1 MTYNLVMSVDELVT
15 ATAHLHRA
23 IESMADAFYQQQLRL
38 AATVLTNAVEG
49 IRTDPSPAA
58 LSDAEFAFGD
68 VTAITTEVPQEDEDL
83 LNPPIEE
90 LRRALT
96 SLKEG
101 RAIAPDVVAKAR
113 ELQQK
118 LRERRTA
125 LERHGFRFQEDDQDH
140 VPNHPRELC
149 LPARQLHRALQEQGF
164 MIRPLEKLVSSPDDF
179 VYHDVADLIAE
190 LDIVIR

>member
-1 MTYNLVMSVDELVT
+1 MSVDELVT
-15 ATAHLHRA
+15 AVAHLHQS
-23 IESMADAFYQQQLRL
+23 IESMTDAFYQQQLRL
-38 AATVLTNAVEG
+38 AATVLTNSVEA
-49 IRTDPSPAA
+49 IRNDPSPAA

-68 VTAITTEVPQEDEDL
+68 VTAITSEVPQEDEDL
-83 LNPPIEE
+83 LNPPIEQ

-101 RAIAPDVVAKAR
+101 RTLDPELVAKAR

-118 LRERRTA
+118 LRDRRTA
-125 LERHGFRFQEDDQDH
+125 LERHGFRFEGEEQDH
-140 VPNHPRELC
+140 IPNHPRELC

-164 MIRPLEKLVSSPDDF
+164 VMRPLEKLVSNPDEF